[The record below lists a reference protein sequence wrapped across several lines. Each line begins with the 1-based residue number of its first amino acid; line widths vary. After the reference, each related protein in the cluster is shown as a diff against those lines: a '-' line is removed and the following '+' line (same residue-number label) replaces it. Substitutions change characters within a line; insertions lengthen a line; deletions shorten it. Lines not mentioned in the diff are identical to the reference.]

1 MACGP
6 FDRPPSRYGLRAEA
20 IHLSSQVIGVH
31 GMKFGTA
38 ARVLALGVILP
49 FAVIAAT
56 SAGVEEEEKEGGV
69 VKGAV
74 KGAAVGAILPG
85 VGAKTGAAV
94 GAVSG
99 GVKKAGDKKDEKK

>member
-1 MACGP
+1 
-6 FDRPPSRYGLRAEA
+6 
-20 IHLSSQVIGVH
+20 
-31 GMKFGTA
+31 MKIGTA
-38 ARVLALGVILP
+38 ARVVALGVILP
-49 FAVIAAT
+49 FAVITAT
-56 SAGVEEEEKEGGV
+56 SASAEDDKKEGGV

-99 GVKKAGDKKDEKK
+99 GVKKGKDKDQKDKK